1 MKKGMKN
8 KKILIGLI
16 IVATIVCWAGVVNA
30 ANPNLI
36 KQGQSWIGSGSSTLR
51 SDTMWA
57 NLKQVAQLLMAAAVA
72 VFVSVGAVM
81 GVKFMLQGPD
91 QKARM
96 KERLIWYIIAM
107 VFVFGIVGIFN
118 ILVGVFGGIVGDG
131 TGGAGGTGGGTVDPG
146 PRASSYVEWI
156 DIERM

>member
-1 MKKGMKN
+1 
-8 KKILIGLI
+8 
-16 IVATIVCWAGVVNA
+16 
-30 ANPNLI
+30 
-36 KQGQSWIGSGSSTLR
+36 
-51 SDTMWA
+51 
-57 NLKQVAQLLMAAAVA
+57 
-72 VFVSVGAVM
+72 M

-131 TGGAGGTGGGTVDPG
+131 TGGAGGTGGGTIDPG